1 MVRMIDKPIEELTR
15 SFSLIYWHEGKAYQ
29 VVVKPE
35 QWRLILP
42 YIQFAVGGTVSV
54 LSTPIKGIEKGVIK

>member
-1 MVRMIDKPIEELTR
+1 MIDKPIEELTS

-42 YIQFAVGGTVSV
+42 YIQFAVGGTIKCVDK
-54 LSTPIKGIEKGVIK
+54 PIKGIEKGDKK